1 MKRLFSSLFGLKSK
15 SKASVKDDSIQAPDT
30 DTQQLLLEPPPIW
43 SRILIWTLGVGSFS
57 LVVWASFNTFEET
70 AQLPG
75 QLETIRSQVIIK
87 SPESALIAQ
96 VNVRQHQNIS
106 TGQLLFVLDRA
117 DILPKIQTLENKL
130 SMIKEKNI
138 YEERSFL
145 NQRKQLQAQVN
156 LNQEVLSRIKS
167 LVDQG
172 SASEVQF
179 LEKQNQVY
187 QNRQD
192 LQNLLDERLRS
203 QTLQNIE
210 KNDISDQ
217 IRELKQRSQKFDIK
231 SPISGTLQ
239 SLNIQARGERV
250 QIGDLLATVIPQ
262 EGLIASVQVSS
273 RLSAPIKPGTSA
285 EITVDAFPASD
296 FGTIDGIVTS
306 LSPTTS
312 TPDNQGTSPAYVA
325 RIELSPDSIPQT
337 LPADAL
343 RSGMGIT
350 ASIIL
355 EKKRTISIVF
365 NIIQDLFAPLA
376 ERR

>member
-1 MKRLFSSLFGLKSK
+1 MKRLFLSLFGLKSK

-106 TGQLLFVLDRA
+106 TGQLLFVLDRT

>member
-1 MKRLFSSLFGLKSK
+1 MKRLFLSLFGLKSK

-130 SMIKEKNI
+130 SMIKKKNI

-285 EITVDAFPASD
+285 EITVDAFPAND

>member
-1 MKRLFSSLFGLKSK
+1 MKRLFLSLFGLKSK

>member
-1 MKRLFSSLFGLKSK
+1 M
-15 SKASVKDDSIQAPDT
+15 QAPDT

-130 SMIKEKNI
+130 SMIKKKNI

-285 EITVDAFPASD
+285 EITVDAFPAND

>member
-1 MKRLFSSLFGLKSK
+1 MKRLFLSLFGLKSK

-285 EITVDAFPASD
+285 EITVDAFPAND

>member
-1 MKRLFSSLFGLKSK
+1 MKRLFLSLFGLKSK

-106 TGQLLFVLDRA
+106 TGQLLFVLDRT

-365 NIIQDLFAPLA
+365 SIIQDLFAPLA